1 MQSIS
6 LSAILI
12 QQAPRTFTLGVDIS
26 RSGGILLMNLK
37 RGFTLIEL
45 LVVIAII
52 AILAAILFP
61 VFAQAREKARAI
73 SCISNLRQ
81 LGTAAKMYEQDY
93 DETLNMEWTNSY
105 PNASVN
111 GVNQDYKNYWTYA
124 IQPYVKNW
132 QITNCPDDSS
142 DGPDWVTNQD
152 NTRKRAGLCINDLMS
167 GWDRDAVKLAALE
180 APAFSVQFADTAI
193 LTAPNGDWGG
203 SVAEFKKYKLN
214 LDNYGAFG
222 HAGEGQYFHNEDR
235 AKWEG
240 NIVHVPVPRHSGNCN
255 CTFFDGHAKAVKLSQ
270 FWLGDNRK
278 AEWNG
283 PNDHFGQVGV
293 RGAALGGW

>member
-1 MQSIS
+1 MIS
-6 LSAILI
+6 KLNS
-12 QQAPRTFTLGVDIS
+12 
-26 RSGGILLMNLK
+26 K

-93 DETLNMEWTNSY
+93 DETVISEHLESWSGNDEKGN
-105 PNASVN
+105 PN
-111 GVNQDYKNYWTYA
+111 DYKNYWTYY
-124 IQPYVKNW
+124 IQPYIKNW
-132 QITNCPDDSS
+132 QITGCPDDST
-142 DGPDWVTNQD
+142 DGPDWV
-152 NTRKRAGLCINDLMS
+152 NTPYKERNHAGLNINDLMS
-167 GWDRDAVKLAALE
+167 GWDNDAVKVAALDRVADE
-180 APAFSVQFADTAI
+180 VQFADGVITASK
-193 LTAPNGDWGG
+193 TGYDWGQGAG
-203 SVAEFKKYKLN
+203 SLGEFAKFKAHP
-214 LDNYGAFG
+214 DDFGAFG

-240 NIVHVPVPRHSGNCN
+240 GLVHIPAPRHSGSCN
-255 CTFFDGHAKAVKLSQ
+255 VTFFDGHSKAIKLSQ
-270 FWLGDNRK
+270 YWLSDARK

-293 RGAALGGW
+293 RGASLGGW

>member
-1 MQSIS
+1 
-6 LSAILI
+6 
-12 QQAPRTFTLGVDIS
+12 
-26 RSGGILLMNLK
+26 MNFK

-93 DETLNMEWTNSY
+93 DETVLSEHVQSWTGND
-105 PNASVN
+105 AA
-111 GVNQDYKNYWTYA
+111 GLNQDYKQYWTFF
-124 IQPYVKNW
+124 IQPYIKNW
-132 QITNCPDDSS
+132 QITTCPDDSS
-142 DGPDWVTNQD
+142 DGPDWVTNPG
-152 NTRKRAGLCINDLMS
+152 NTRKSAGLCINDLMS
-167 GWDRDAVKLAALE
+167 GWDNDAVKVAALE
-180 APAFSVQFADTAI
+180 APASSVQFADTAI
-193 LTAPNGDWGG
+193 LTAPNGNWGG

-214 LDNYGAFG
+214 LDNYGAFA

-235 AKWEG
+235 AKWET

-270 FWLGDNRK
+270 FWLSDARK
-278 AEWNG
+278 PEWNG
-283 PNDHFGQVGV
+283 PNDRFGQVGV
-293 RGAALGGW
+293 RGASLGGW